1 MPQPL
6 PTPFLTSTR
15 GLDEGPRGPSG
26 PAGSS
31 GPAGP
36 AGADGLPLPFNVAPP
51 SEYISYGQSGDVFPT
66 TGMVRVGSSVG
77 AGNVVAP
84 VVTWKRSSG
93 AIHDLVTVRDSDA
106 NFAEVVVNGP
116 NGTNSQLTV
125 TGNRFRSNANQNIL
139 NPSTGTGAGTG
150 NLLFH
155 NTALWGSDPNPPWG
169 NGIGVLY
176 FGSTTTPPTSGGPY
190 MFKYG
195 YGIATRFNNG
205 DIFAYDGSTVNRPDI
220 LARWTREEGHY
231 GGVANARIRGRGLYG
246 CSGTVWSE
254 RATSFATGPNGY
266 ILRYWMPDETT
277 TTLDWVVTMCRTTNA
292 TKGGTFRG
300 RATIRRTGAGMPVH
314 VSPSP
319 QYEADVETTAGDGV
333 DIFIHP
339 VAYDPDPLSG
349 FGLVYEIQ
357 IRPIC
362 ADADGRRWYLRCDVD
377 EVRGT

>member
-26 PAGSS
+26 PAGAS

-36 AGADGLPLPFNVAPP
+36 DGADGLPLPFNVVPGP
-51 SEYISYGQSGDVFPT
+51 EYISYGQVADTFPT
-66 TGMVRVGSSVG
+66 DGLVRVGDSVG

-84 VVTWKRSSG
+84 IVTWRRDSG
-93 AIHDLVTVRDSDA
+93 AVETLVSVRDGSTTSAQVDI
-106 NFAEVVVNGP
+106 NGP
-116 NGTNSQLTV
+116 TGENSQLAV
-125 TGNRFRSNANQNIL
+125 GGNRLRVNTTQVIL
-139 NPSTGTGAGTG
+139 NTSSANNTGG
-150 NLLFH
+150 NLLWG
-155 NTALWGSDPNPPWG
+155 NTSLWGSDPSVTWG
-169 NGIGVLY
+169 GGIGVLY
-176 FGSTTTPPTSGGPY
+176 FGSTISPPTSGGPF

-195 YGIATRFNNG
+195 YGIATRFNGG
-205 DIFAYDGSTVNRPDI
+205 DIFAYDGSSTTRPDI
-220 LARWTREEGHY
+220 LARLTREEGHY
-231 GGVANARIRGRGLYG
+231 GGIAIDRIRTRGLYG
-246 CSGTVWSE
+246 ASAVIWNE
-254 RATSFATGPNGY
+254 RATSFATGPNGQL
-266 ILRYWMPDETT
+266 LRYWIPDETT
-277 TTLDWVVTMCRTTNA
+277 ATLEWRVTMCRTTNA

-314 VSPSP
+314 VGTSP
-319 QYEADVETTAGDGV
+319 QYDPDVETTAGDGV

-339 VAYDPDPLSG
+339 VAYDPDPFSG

-362 ADADGRRWYLRCDVD
+362 ADADGRRWFMRCEVE

>member
-26 PAGSS
+26 PAGAA

-36 AGADGLPLPFNVAPP
+36 DGADGLPLPFNVVPGP
-51 SEYISYGQSGDVFPT
+51 EYISYGQVGDVLPT
-66 TGMVRVGSSVG
+66 TGLARIGSSVG
-77 AGNVVAP
+77 DGATAP
-84 VVTWKRSSG
+84 IVTWKRASG
-93 AIHDLVTVRDSDA
+93 AIHDLITVFDSSST
-106 NFAEVVVNGP
+106 FAQVSINGP
-116 NGTNSQLTV
+116 TGTDAQLVISGNRLRVNTSSVIVNSALSGAGNGT
-125 TGNRFRSNANQNIL
+125 
-139 NPSTGTGAGTG
+139 
-150 NLLFH
+150 LLWG
-155 NTALWGSDPNPPWG
+155 NTAIWGSDSNPSFG
-169 NGIGVLY
+169 NGMGVLY
-176 FGSTTTPPTSGGPY
+176 FGSTITPPTAGGPF

-195 YGIATRFNNG
+195 YGLATRFNGG
-205 DIFAYDGSTVNRPDI
+205 DIFAYDGSSTTRPDI
-220 LARWTREEGHY
+220 LARLTREEGHY
-231 GGVANARIRGRGLYG
+231 GGIAIDRIRTRGLYG
-246 CSGTVWSE
+246 SSAVIWNE
-254 RATSFATGPNGY
+254 RATSFATGPNGQL
-266 ILRYWMPDETT
+266 LRYWIPDETT
-277 TTLDWVVTMCRTTNA
+277 ATLEWRVTMCRTTNA

-314 VSPSP
+314 VGLSP

-339 VAYDPDPLSG
+339 VAYDPDPFAG

-362 ADADGRRWYLRCDVD
+362 ADADGRRWFMRCEVE